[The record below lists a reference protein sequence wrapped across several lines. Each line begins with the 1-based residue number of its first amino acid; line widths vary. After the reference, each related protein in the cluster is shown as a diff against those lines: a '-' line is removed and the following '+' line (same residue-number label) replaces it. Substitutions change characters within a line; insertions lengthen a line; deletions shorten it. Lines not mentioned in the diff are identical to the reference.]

1 MDDLTTGWLADL
13 ERRHLADFTF
23 SEVARALRAL
33 SSCYVERR
41 AKLAEGEALGSRGK
55 RAAFALFYGP
65 LHFVVTR
72 EIVRAMPESQGGLR
86 SIVDLGCGT
95 GAAGIAWA
103 ITAQVPRILGFDR
116 SAWAVD
122 EATLGYRGFHLDG
135 HAVRRDFAASTGR
148 GRQPFRADEGTG
160 LLAAYLI
167 NELDDAGRQAM
178 LQQLLMARSSGSRI
192 LVIEPI
198 ARRTAPWW
206 TEWAAAFGRLGG
218 RADEWR
224 FQVPLPPTQ
233 QRLAKAA
240 GLDPRELTA
249 RSLFA

>member
-1 MDDLTTGWLADL
+1 
-13 ERRHLADFTF
+13 
-23 SEVARALRAL
+23 L

-41 AKLAEGEALGSRGK
+41 AKLVDGDALGSRGK

-65 LHFVVTR
+65 LHFLVTR
-72 EIVRAMPESQGGLR
+72 EVVGAIPAAGHGLT
-86 SIVDLGCGT
+86 SIVDIGCGT

-103 ITAQVPRILGFDR
+103 LGAGATRLLGFDR

-122 EATLGYRGFHLDG
+122 EAARAYRAFGLDG
-135 HAVRRDFAASTGR
+135 RAVRRDFAARSGRAGSSIRGDGATGI
-148 GRQPFRADEGTG
+148 
-160 LLAAYLI
+160 LAAYAI
-167 NELDDAGRQAM
+167 NELDDATRTSV
-178 LQQLLMARSSGSRI
+178 LEQLLAARKAGSRI

-198 ARRTAPWW
+198 ARRTSPWW
-206 TEWAAAFGRLGG
+206 TGWVDEFVRLGG

-224 FQVPLPPTQ
+224 FAVPLPPTQ
-233 QRLAKAA
+233 QQLARAA